1 MDGSQYRSTYI
12 KIIRN
17 KWDNIG
23 LLVSVR
29 LTINL
34 RFYEVW
40 SFQCVKWSQKIQK
53 FVLHSNL
60 ISKNNQNNFNC
71 ETVIISKVIKSFD
84 CRAYHQVSLILPGLY
99 MYNLKGIITDKIVL
113 FLSHL
118 VFCSPQ
124 EIYDFTMWYFLSA
137 KGTRELDTRI
147 FL

>member
-1 MDGSQYRSTYI
+1 M
-12 KIIRN
+12 
-17 KWDNIG
+17 
-23 LLVSVR
+23 
-29 LTINL
+29 
-34 RFYEVW
+34 
-40 SFQCVKWSQKIQK
+40 
-53 FVLHSNL
+53 HSNI

-137 KGTRELDTRI
+137 KGTHGSWTLAYFYKTLCSSKLLIRASVHL
-147 FL
+147 FLSYYRHDLKSLNFIRLVDSDDHGPLPYDPK